1 MAKTPS
7 TFDAIKR
14 QLSDGKTF
22 GKTNMVQDRESI
34 PAPSLDAARSEQA
47 PQFKED
53 AQARGYDNDVPKGS
67 WLDGGKQATSMPNFD
82 HSPKRGKERR

>member
-7 TFDAIKR
+7 TSDAIKR

-22 GKTNMVQDRESI
+22 GKVDMTPPRHREVSK
-34 PAPSLDAARSEQA
+34 PYNSGSEQR
-47 PQFKED
+47 PQFRAD
-53 AQARGYDNDVPKGS
+53 AHAANYDNDVASGS
-67 WLDGGKQATSMPNFD
+67 WLDGGKQATTMPNFD